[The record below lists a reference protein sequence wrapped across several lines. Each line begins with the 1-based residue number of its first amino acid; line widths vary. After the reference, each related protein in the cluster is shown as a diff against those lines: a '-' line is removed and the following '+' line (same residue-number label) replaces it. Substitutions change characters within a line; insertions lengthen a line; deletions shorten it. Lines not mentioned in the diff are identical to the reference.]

1 MKNSNKPIEGIFAT
15 QNEAI
20 HRQLKRPIANV
31 YSMSNLLSF
40 EPYVDMA
47 LRVFIEQ
54 IDRRFEQN
62 ETTFDLSKWLQM
74 LAFDVMGELTFSHR
88 FGFMESGEDIDGAMS
103 DLWRNSQKMA
113 LVRH

>member
-1 MKNSNKPIEGIFAT
+1 
-15 QNEAI
+15 
-20 HRQLKRPIANV
+20 
-31 YSMSNLLSF
+31 
-40 EPYVDMA
+40 MA

-54 IDRRFEQN
+54 IERRFEQN
-62 ETTFDLSKWLQM
+62 ESTFDLSKWLQM

-113 LVRH
+113 LVRYSMELNQGSY